1 MPSRQRAFTAEED
14 VERLEEHSVKY
25 EIMEKKLYEA
35 IREAGDTG
43 IMQRDLWRKLG
54 IDSRVGMRILRQ
66 LERQGLVVR
75 EEVVHKGR
83 KSYVVRAVERAEE
96 GVEIPRFLEEVPCFL
111 CPLLRRCVY
120 GEIDISGCAKI
131 KRWLDGTGEGSPE
144 SVHSSQS

>member
-1 MPSRQRAFTAEED
+1 MPSRQRAFAAEED

-43 IMQRDLWRKLG
+43 IMQRDLWKKLG

-66 LERQGLVVR
+66 LEKQGLVVR

-83 KSYVVRAVERAEE
+83 KSYVVRAVERAEDR
-96 GVEIPRFLEEVPCFL
+96 VEVPHFLEEVPCFL
-111 CPLLRRCVY
+111 CPSLRRCVY
-120 GEIDISGCAKI
+120 GEIDISGCTKI
-131 KRWLDGTGEGSPE
+131 RRWLDGTSESSPE
-144 SVHSSQS
+144 GFHSSQS

>member
-1 MPSRQRAFTAEED
+1 MPSRQRAFAAEED

-43 IMQRDLWRKLG
+43 IMQRDLWKKLG

-66 LERQGLVVR
+66 LEKQGLVVR

-83 KSYVVRAVERAEE
+83 KSYVVRAVERAEDR
-96 GVEIPRFLEEVPCFL
+96 VEVPPFLEEVPCFL
-111 CPLLRRCVY
+111 CPSLRRCVY
-120 GEIDISGCAKI
+120 GEIDISGCTKI
-131 KRWLDGTGEGSPE
+131 RRWLDGAGESSPE
-144 SVHSSQS
+144 GFHSSQS